1 MDYPNRIDF
10 IQLEINTYE
19 VLQALQNNESETAK
33 KVIID
38 ELLPMI
44 KSQRKILIEWNDIF
58 WNISNKLSI

>member
-10 IQLEINTYE
+10 IQLETKTYE